1 MADLDKA
8 RKELEALAAI
18 ADSEE
23 REKAIY
29 DRANVISELTGTPV
43 TEVTNGM
50 LKKIDEIIASQSQ
63 PPSDYV
69 TNFMPKN
76 GQAVVGAGFNQEG
89 INGGNVTLQT
99 PSLETKTG
107 NFAGFVSSGINS
119 TGDLTAATVGAKYV
133 TPAFKSGD
141 FTGVGIAAVSTS
153 IPLNDAE
160 MDASNVSAT
169 VGAAI
174 WHKSGV
180 SSISTL
186 STDGK
191 LGNLI
196 IGQDFSKNLAQFDNG
211 TTLAAHL
218 GGSLNVGGD
227 TTTNILAGFM
237 VQTRLTKDLTGWA
250 AVNAE
255 LQDVGRK
262 NDVAG
267 MLNFGL
273 NGTPEES
280 KASEEVHHN
289 SRSSTPNQYA
299 RSEMLN
305 NTPTTYGSTTNYQAT
320 VPVQKNEPKNTE
332 NEDGTIAVMSREY
345 YALEGH
351 KKQQQAYLNNA
362 AKTFSENSGM
372 DIGVSRQFVLNLFEN
387 EHQHQTNHEL
397 EFS

>member
-18 ADSEE
+18 ADSGG
-23 REKAIY
+23 RAKAIN

-43 TEVTNGM
+43 TEVTNG
-50 LKKIDEIIASQSQ
+50 LLNKVDEIIASQSNTA
-63 PPSDYV
+63 SAHVGNY
-69 TNFMPKN
+69 MPIN
-76 GQAVVGAGFNQEG
+76 GQAILEIAFDHKG
-89 INGGNVTLQT
+89 ISSYRGTLQT
-99 PSLETKTG
+99 PSLETKVG
-107 NFAGFVSSGINS
+107 NFAGLVSGGVNS
-119 TGDLTAATVGAKYV
+119 VGDLTAATVGAKYV

-141 FTGVGIAAVSTS
+141 FTGVGIAAFSTS

-169 VGAAI
+169 VGTVI

-191 LGNLI
+191 HGNLI

-237 VQTRLTKDLTGWA
+237 VQTRLTKDLTGWVA
-250 AVNAE
+250 ANAE

-267 MLNFGL
+267 MLNVGV
-273 NGTPEES
+273 NGTPAES
-280 KASEEVHHN
+280 RESEEVHLDA
-289 SRSSTPNQYA
+289 RSSTPNQYA

-305 NTPTTYGSTTNYQAT
+305 NTPTTYGSTTNYQA
-320 VPVQKNEPKNTE
+320 VAPVQKNEPKNTE